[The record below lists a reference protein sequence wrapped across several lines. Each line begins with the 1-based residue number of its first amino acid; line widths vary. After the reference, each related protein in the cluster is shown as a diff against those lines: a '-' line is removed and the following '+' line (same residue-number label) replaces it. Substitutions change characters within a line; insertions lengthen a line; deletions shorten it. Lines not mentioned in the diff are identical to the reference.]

1 MLKGTGSGA
10 ARRDLAGDRPTRRSS
25 ARRTH
30 LPTWRGAVTTLA
42 LASSSAIGV
51 HAADDPNSSALQTV
65 TVTARKRA
73 EDAQAVPIS
82 ITAYNQE
89 ELEARSVQRLSDL
102 GQLTPNLLYG
112 QKIQSGSSAGQ
123 VYIRGIGQQDTN
135 VAFSPG
141 VGIYVDGVYLGRAQ
155 ANDVDMPD
163 IARVEVLFGPQGTL
177 FGKNTNGGAINI
189 VTRRPDASAI
199 GPSGS
204 LEVQAGDYRRL
215 DATTFLNLPL
225 ARDTAALEVSAATYH
240 ADGYSKRADGQD
252 QANRNRSSGRL
263 QLLLR
268 PSDDVEAILSVDG
281 TTFDEHSAAY
291 RLVAVRTSSPI
302 PVLYA
307 ARTPYRYDDRW
318 VTASDFSYD
327 GTGPNRNAGGVWGS
341 SLTVQWDR
349 PWGTLKSISAFR
361 QLSVDSQF
369 DPDGSP
375 LTVLD
380 VFNIVQQHQVSQELQ
395 GTGTSLSGRLDWVAG
410 LYYFKEIAQDNQ
422 PANVAVE
429 LFDGAANFDPQL
441 HVVNQNYAAFGQ
453 VNFHAT
459 PSLTLTLGAREGVDT
474 AYAGLVQTGYP
485 TPVIQTPFV
494 EHAARWSSFLPR
506 VSAAW
511 QWNPTLM
518 TFVSAAEGSKSGG
531 FNGRASSAG
540 EFTRFD
546 PERVWS
552 YETGVRSDWLAKRL
566 RVNATAFYN
575 DYRDFQIQLNRSVT
589 DPATGQPV
597 AFSFVGN
604 IPKARVR
611 GAEISIEALPIS
623 QLKLSAGLGITDGKY
638 LRVLPGAPVTTSSQ
652 FVNAPKYTFTTSA
665 EYSTGLGAAG
675 RLTGR
680 IDYIHKSRIEYDYS
694 NSALVAQAPY
704 GLLNARVTWQPTDP
718 RLSLFAFGTNLTDT
732 HYATG
737 GIDDGPGGSLGEV
750 VKLMGP
756 PREWGLGATWRF

>member
-1 MLKGTGSGA
+1 MLKNRGRGHSSLGCGA
-10 ARRDLAGDRPTRRSS
+10 FAA
-25 ARRTH
+25 A
-30 LPTWRGAVTTLA
+30 AMM
-42 LASSSAIGV
+42 ASSPFSV
-51 HAADDPNSSALQTV
+51 HAADDADSAVLQTV

-73 EDAQAVPIS
+73 EDVQVVPIS
-82 ITAYNQE
+82 ITAYSQQD
-89 ELEARSVQRLSDL
+89 LEARSVQRLSDL

-135 VAFSPG
+135 AAFSPG

-189 VTRRPDASAI
+189 VTRRPDTSAVV
-199 GPSGS
+199 PNGS
-204 LEVQAGDYRRL
+204 VDVQAGNDARL

-225 ARDTAALEVSAATYH
+225 VKDTAALELSAATYH
-240 ADGYSKRADGQD
+240 SNGYSRRADGQY
-252 QANRNRSSGRL
+252 QANRNRSSGRV
-263 QLLLR
+263 QFLLR
-268 PSDDVEAILSVDG
+268 PSDDVEATLSVDG

-291 RLVAVRTSSPI
+291 RLVAVRTRSPI
-302 PVLYA
+302 PGLYA
-307 ARTPYRYDDRW
+307 TRTPFRYDDRW
-318 VTASDFSYD
+318 VTASDFSYE

-341 SLTVQWDR
+341 SVTLRWDQA
-349 PWGTLKSISAFR
+349 WGTLKSISAFR

-375 LTVLD
+375 LTVLG

-395 GTGTSLSGRLDWVAG
+395 GAGSTLSGRVDWIAG
-410 LYYFKEIAQDNQ
+410 LYYFKEAAQDNQ

-429 LFDGAANFDPQL
+429 LFNGAANFDPRL
-441 HVVNQNYAAFGQ
+441 HVVNENYAAFGQ
-453 VNFHAT
+453 VNFRLSPA
-459 PSLTLTLGAREGVDT
+459 LTLTAGGRQGVDT
-474 AYAGLVQTGYP
+474 AYAGLVQTGFP

-494 EHAARWSSFLPR
+494 ERSARWPSFLPR
-506 VSAAW
+506 ASVAW
-511 QWNPTLM
+511 QWSPTVM
-518 TFVSAAEGSKSGG
+518 MFASAAEGSKSGG
-531 FNGRASSAG
+531 FNGRASSAA
-540 EFTRFD
+540 EFTRFE

-552 YETGVRSDWLAKRL
+552 YEAGIRSDWLEKRL
-566 RVNATAFYN
+566 RFNATAFYN

-589 DPATGQPV
+589 DPDTGQPV

-611 GAEISIEALPIS
+611 GAEVSIEALPIA
-623 QLKLSAGLGITDGKY
+623 QLKLSAGLGITDGRY

-652 FVNAPKYTFTTSA
+652 FVNAPKFTFTTSA
-665 EYSTGLGAAG
+665 EYTTRVGDFG
-675 RLTGR
+675 RLTAHV
-680 IDYIHKSRIEYDYS
+680 DYVHKSRIEYDYG
-694 NSALVAQAPY
+694 NSPLVAQSPY
-704 GLLNARVTWQPTDP
+704 GLLNARLTWQPVDP
-718 RLSLFAFGTNLTDT
+718 RHSLYAFGTNLTDT

-750 VKLMGP
+750 VKLMGA
-756 PREWGLGATWRF
+756 PREWGLGASWRF

>member
-1 MLKGTGSGA
+1 VLNGI
-10 ARRDLAGDRPTRRSS
+10 ARRHPIS
-25 ARRTH
+25 
-30 LPTWRGAVTTLA
+30 RGALA
-42 LASSSAIGV
+42 AAALTATSAFTAHAAEETDASS
-51 HAADDPNSSALQTV
+51 LQTV

-73 EDAQAVPIS
+73 EDAQSVPIS
-82 ITAYNQE
+82 ITAYNQD

-112 QKIQSGSSAGQ
+112 QKIQSGSSAGH

-189 VTRRPDASAI
+189 VTRRPDASAS

-204 LEVQAGDYRRL
+204 LEVQGGNYRRL

-225 ARDTAALEVSAATYH
+225 VKDTAALELSAATYH
-240 ADGYSKRADGQD
+240 SDGYSQRADGQD
-252 QANRNRSSGRL
+252 QANRNRSSGRV

-268 PSDDVEAILSVDG
+268 PSDNLEATFSVDG

-302 PVLYA
+302 PGLYA
-307 ARTPYRYDDRW
+307 AQTPYRYDDRW
-318 VTASDFSYD
+318 VTASDFRYD
-327 GTGPNRNAGGVWGS
+327 GTGPNRNAGGVWGT
-341 SLTVQWDR
+341 SLTVQWDQA
-349 PWGTLKSISAFR
+349 WGTLKSISAFR
-361 QLSVDSQF
+361 QLSIDSQF

-395 GTGTSLSGRLDWVAG
+395 GSGTSLSGKLDWVAG

-429 LFDGAANFDPQL
+429 LFNGAANFDPQL

-453 VNFHAT
+453 VNYHLS
-459 PSLTLTLGAREGVDT
+459 PSLTLTFGAREGVDT
-474 AYAGLVQTGYP
+474 AYAGLIQTGFP
-485 TPVIQTPFV
+485 TPVVQTPFV
-494 EHAARWSSFLPR
+494 EHSARWSSFLPR
-506 VSAAW
+506 FSASW
-511 QWNPTLM
+511 QWNPEVM

-531 FNGRASSAG
+531 FNGRASSAN
-540 EFTRFD
+540 EFTRFE

-552 YETGVRSDWLAKRL
+552 YEAGIRSDWLGKRL
-566 RVNATAFYN
+566 RFNATAFYN

-589 DPATGQPV
+589 DPVTGQPV

-611 GAEISIEALPIS
+611 GAEISIEALPIAP
-623 QLKLSAGLGITDGKY
+623 LRLSAGLGITDGKY
-638 LRVLPGAPVTTSSQ
+638 LRVLAGAPVTTSSQ
-652 FVNAPKYTFTTSA
+652 FVNAPRFTFTASA
-665 EYSTGLGAAG
+665 EYETGIGALGH
-675 RLTGR
+675 LTGR
-680 IDYIHKSRIEYDYS
+680 IDYVHKSRIQYDYS

-704 GLLNARVTWQPTDP
+704 GLLNARLTWQPIDR

-737 GIDDGPGGSLGEV
+737 GIDDGAGGSLGEV
-750 VKLMGP
+750 VKLMGA